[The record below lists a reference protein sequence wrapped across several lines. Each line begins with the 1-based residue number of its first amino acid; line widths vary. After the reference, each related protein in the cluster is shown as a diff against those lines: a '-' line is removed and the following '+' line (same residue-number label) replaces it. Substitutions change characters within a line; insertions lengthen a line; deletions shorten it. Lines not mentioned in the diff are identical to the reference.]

1 MRETGMRGAT
11 DGNRRDSFVS
21 GTEVRV
27 STRKR
32 RERVT
37 VNTVASERDLERLRQ
52 LDTQP
57 EIRDIRLHTTKRG
70 DVRLVTYID
79 ETRKRK

>member
-21 GTEVRV
+21 GTEVRA

-37 VNTVASERDLERLRQ
+37 ANVVASTADLERLQAVAER
-52 LDTQP
+52 
-57 EIRDIRLHTTKRG
+57 EGVRDVTLHVTKRG

-79 ETRKRK
+79 ESRRK